1 MQSMN
6 NKFVYTISF
15 IIIIFILGFNSIDSE
30 LLTSFKNYDNGDSSK
45 VYALK
50 LPELIDFCGEQSPL
64 DAPDIRERLDRELLV
79 NTYWQSNMMLLLK
92 RSNKW
97 FPLIES
103 ILKEEGVPE
112 DLSLIHISEP
122 TRPY

>member
-30 LLTSFKNYDNGDSSK
+30 LLTSFKNYGNDDSSK

-50 LPELIDFCGEQSPL
+50 LPELIDFCGE
-64 DAPDIRERLDRELLV
+64 
-79 NTYWQSNMMLLLK
+79 
-92 RSNKW
+92 
-97 FPLIES
+97 
-103 ILKEEGVPE
+103 
-112 DLSLIHISEP
+112 
-122 TRPY
+122 